1 MNSESQNTQI
11 SNINSLPQLN
21 SYLDKADKEFESLY
35 ERINR
40 LRKLQS
46 DSKPDLKSEETKKIE
61 LKIFNN

>member
-46 DSKPDLKSEETKKIE
+46 DSKPDLKSEETKK
-61 LKIFNN
+61 N

>member
-1 MNSESQNTQI
+1 MNLESQNTQI

-46 DSKPDLKSEETKKIE
+46 DSKPDLKSEVTKK
-61 LKIFNN
+61 N

>member
-1 MNSESQNTQI
+1 MNSESQNTKI

-46 DSKPDLKSEETKKIE
+46 DSKPELKGGETKK
-61 LKIFNN
+61 N

>member
-1 MNSESQNTQI
+1 MNLESQNTQI

-46 DSKPDLKSEETKKIE
+46 DSKPDLKSEETKK
-61 LKIFNN
+61 N